1 MTDRESSGLPFKY
14 KRCVVRHGF
23 VTLCEKLAAEGFA
36 GISGWWKNVL
46 RSNRGETLV
55 VLIEA
60 RTPDLEKT
68 I

>member
-1 MTDRESSGLPFKY
+1 MTGRESSKFPFKH
-14 KRCVVRHGF
+14 KRNVVRLSI
-23 VTLCEKLAAEGFA
+23 VTLCDKLAAEGFA
-36 GISGWWKNVL
+36 GISGWCKNVL
-46 RSNRGETLV
+46 RSNRGETLT